1 MKKINIDEYLLTE
14 LQRGDIAAFD
24 HIFKEYYPILCAYGS
39 RFVEYEEA
47 KEIAGDV
54 ILWLWEHRKTFQLD
68 GSLGKYLLK
77 SVYHRSLNSIKRK
90 NLKKIAD
97 TVFYEEMESM
107 IQNVDTYRLREVS
120 KRIDEAVKALPESYR
135 ETFVLHRF
143 TKMSHKE
150 IADKF
155 GISAKTVAY
164 RIQQATKILRKN
176 LSDLLLAVLVFLITH
191 GRI

>member
-1 MKKINIDEYLLTE
+1 
-14 LQRGDIAAFD
+14 
-24 HIFKEYYPILCAYGS
+24 
-39 RFVEYEEA
+39 
-47 KEIAGDV
+47 
-54 ILWLWEHRKTFQLD
+54 
-68 GSLGKYLLK
+68 
-77 SVYHRSLNSIKRK
+77 
-90 NLKKIAD
+90 
-97 TVFYEEMESM
+97 MESM

-155 GISAKTVAY
+155 GISPKTVAY
-164 RIQQATKILRKN
+164 RMQQATKILRKD